1 MPSSLVIRMFAIS
14 CKPGKESVASP
25 SVRGPWREA
34 SSGASKKMVGTT
46 GFEPATSRT
55 PSVRATRLRHVP
67 TAPTQFSTGCTAL
80 PRHVSVS
87 PAFEQ
92 RQQCLQRVPQI
103 EQYSAAD
110 AGRGIFLR
118 PRIAVRLAAV
128 AALLPQVP
136 ASAGDGE
143 PFVVEQPLDLQ
154 HGFDVLAAV
163 EPVAFGTF
171 HRLEHRE
178 FGLPVAQHEGLGG
191 GQPAHLA
198 DAEKALLGDLGSA
211 LAVAWHRC

>member
-25 SVRGPWREA
+25 SVRVRGGRLPRERPI
-34 SSGASKKMVGTT
+34 KMVGTT

-67 TAPTQFSTGCTAL
+67 TAPNQFSTGCTAL

-92 RQQCLQRVPQI
+92 RQQCPQRVPQI
-103 EQYSAAD
+103 EQHSAAD
-110 AGRGIFLR
+110 GGRGIFLR

-128 AALLPQVP
+128 AALFPQVP
-136 ASAGDGE
+136 AGAGNGE
-143 PFVVEQPLDLQ
+143 PFVVEQPLDL
-154 HGFDVLAAV
+154 
-163 EPVAFGTF
+163 
-171 HRLEHRE
+171 
-178 FGLPVAQHEGLGG
+178 
-191 GQPAHLA
+191 
-198 DAEKALLGDLGSA
+198 
-211 LAVAWHRC
+211 